1 MTDFEAAL
9 KVLTD
14 GGVRFIVVG
23 AYAAVAH
30 GSSQVTRDLDICY
43 ERTAEN
49 MRKLA
54 SALAPYHPRLRGID
68 QKLPFVLD
76 VQALAQGMNVMLQT
90 DLGEI
95 DLMGQLSGV
104 GGFNNLLSGAQIVRL
119 HQQEIHIA
127 SLDAVIKS
135 KKAAGRPKDLNAIPE
150 LEALKDLQASRESS
164 KDKIKSD

>member
-1 MTDFEAAL
+1 
-9 KVLTD
+9 
-14 GGVRFIVVG
+14 
-23 AYAAVAH
+23 
-30 GSSQVTRDLDICY
+30 
-43 ERTAEN
+43 
-49 MRKLA
+49 
-54 SALAPYHPRLRGID
+54 
-68 QKLPFVLD
+68 
-76 VQALAQGMNVMLQT
+76 MNFTLQT

-104 GGFNNLLSGAQIVRL
+104 GGFNNLLAGAQIVRL

>member
-1 MTDFEAAL
+1 MVVCAL
-9 KVLTD
+9 LSSGPMPLSPTVL
-14 GGVRFIVVG
+14 RRLPEILIF
-23 AYAAVAH
+23 AMRE
-30 GSSQVTRDLDICY
+30 QQRK
-43 ERTAEN
+43 
-49 MRKLA
+49 RKLA

-127 SLDAVIKS
+127 SM
-135 KKAAGRPKDLNAIPE
+135 
-150 LEALKDLQASRESS
+150 Q
-164 KDKIKSD
+164 